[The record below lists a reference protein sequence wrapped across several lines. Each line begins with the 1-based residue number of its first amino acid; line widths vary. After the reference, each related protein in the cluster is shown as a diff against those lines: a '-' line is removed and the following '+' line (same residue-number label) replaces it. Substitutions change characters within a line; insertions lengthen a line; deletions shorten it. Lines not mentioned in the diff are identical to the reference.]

1 MSKLHTAMR
10 TSPDRWTQAQL
21 ADLRAVELEVLC
33 RLLGAPHSGTKPQ
46 RITRLLDLADLRGIL
61 APYERPGQMTPF
73 FRRATLA
80 QMCKRAGVYAGL
92 NKYGLCAGLL
102 SWRNECRR
110 RGQAFH
116 AELRAASAERPRQ
129 LRLPFD

>member
-1 MSKLHTAMR
+1 MSKLRAAMK
-10 TSPDRWTQAQL
+10 TSPDHWTQAQL
-21 ADLRAVELEVLC
+21 AQLRAVELEVLC
-33 RLLGAPHSGTKPQ
+33 RLLGAPHSGTKPAKVA
-46 RITRLLDLADLRGIL
+46 RLLDLADLRGIL
-61 APYERPGQMTPF
+61 ATYEQPGQLTPF
-73 FRRATLA
+73 FSRRTLV

-92 NKYGLCAGLL
+92 NKYGLCASLL

-116 AELRAASAERPRQ
+116 AELQAAGAQRPRQ